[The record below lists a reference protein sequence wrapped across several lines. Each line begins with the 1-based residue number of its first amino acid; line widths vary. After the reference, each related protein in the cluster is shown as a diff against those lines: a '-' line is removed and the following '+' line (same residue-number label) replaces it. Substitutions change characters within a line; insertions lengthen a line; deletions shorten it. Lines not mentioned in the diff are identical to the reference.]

1 MQGPRGS
8 RGARGPT
15 GKPGPKVSRHLF
27 HLTSVAWSSS
37 REDGRCE
44 KDSKLIFFQFFSIF
58 FFFCFQGTSG
68 GDGPPGPPGER
79 VRMIQSHDGK

>member
-15 GKPGPKVSRHLF
+15 GKPGPKVLSELVPFGLDCRFLF
-27 HLTSVAWSSS
+27 QRRLLPEGVKTN
-37 REDGRCE
+37 
-44 KDSKLIFFQFFSIF
+44 FFLFLC
-58 FFFCFQGTSG
+58 CFYQGTSG

-79 VRMIQSHDGK
+79 VSIIVTSYKC